1 MKLANR
7 SNDVASPTR
16 HPDEND
22 WKAES
27 DLRTLIDAEK
37 IKKDKPRLKAALA
50 KRDEQRTHLSSI
62 RSPRN

>member
-7 SNDVASPTR
+7 SNDVASPST

-27 DLRTLIDAEK
+27 DLRTLMDASK
-37 IKKDKPRLKAALA
+37 IKKDPARMKRAMA
-50 KRDEQRTHLSSI
+50 KRDEQKMHLSSI